1 MSLNEVKVPKLP
13 WKMIEEGI
21 RKLKEVG
28 ILKWLYYVE
37 AKNPPEDY
45 NP

>member
-1 MSLNEVKVPKLP
+1 MPTLP
-13 WKMIEEGI
+13 WKITEEGI
-21 RKLKEVG
+21 KKLKEVG
-28 ILKWLYYVE
+28 MVKWLYYVR